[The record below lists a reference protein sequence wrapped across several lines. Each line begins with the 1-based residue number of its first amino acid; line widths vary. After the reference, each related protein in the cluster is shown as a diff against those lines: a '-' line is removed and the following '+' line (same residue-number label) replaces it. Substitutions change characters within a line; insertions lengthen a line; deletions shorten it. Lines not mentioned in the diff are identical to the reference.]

1 MDAKSWV
8 TSPSPDNGAIK
19 AGAVQITGVA
29 MGALED
35 IAKVDV
41 SLDGG
46 KTWQVARLVGP
57 DLGKYAWRQFVLAT
71 TLKTGQ
77 YDVSTRVTTK
87 SGVEQVAQSTENAA
101 GYLNSGWMS
110 HTVKITVA

>member
-1 MDAKSWV
+1 
-8 TSPSPDNGAIK
+8 
-19 AGAVQITGVA
+19 
-29 MGALED
+29 
-35 IAKVDV
+35 
-41 SLDGG
+41 
-46 KTWQVARLVGP
+46 
-57 DLGKYAWRQFVLAT
+57 VLAT
-71 TLKTGQ
+71 TLKAGQ

>member
-1 MDAKSWV
+1 
-8 TSPSPDNGAIK
+8 
-19 AGAVQITGVA
+19 

-71 TLKTGQ
+71 NLKAGQ